1 MAYQTRGRDP
11 LFDSNMQ
18 AAIEKRGKELAGLAL
33 VVLGLMAAAMIGSYT
48 PDDPSWLSAT
58 DAPVQ
63 NWMGRLGASIAAPLF
78 MIVGW
83 GSWGLA
89 LVLIVWGVR
98 LALHAGE
105 ERAMSRIVFAPIWI
119 ALASVYAA
127 GQVVGSEWTHSFG
140 LGGLFGDMMMGS
152 VLSFLPIGTGM
163 GVKLV
168 MLVLGFGLVALG
180 TFVLGF
186 TKVEVQSIG
195 RFLLVGL
202 VMAYATLLNLLG
214 RGASGAVGTAQRMQ
228 AAHAERRERRRQE
241 AAEAAAWAAAQE
253 AVPMPRAAAAAPH
266 HHVEPV
272 TGAAPRAPVVRR
284 APAAPLPQAPVEEP
298 LIDDDHYPEETEAW
312 AVEPQPKKGLLARMP
327 SLMKRSE
334 PMPEPELV
342 ENGGMFMDMDIP
354 GEDRIRAKIAD
365 VVKARMKPE
374 PAPEPAFVPDPT
386 KPLTKGRGR
395 RPEPLIYKSAGT
407 ARREPPVT
415 AEPAHARHLPPE
427 PPVTA
432 PRAVP
437 PMTVPAAPRMAPVAE
452 PAFEEDWAEDETV
465 MFAPEPELPAEPAP
479 SPAAAPAAAPRV
491 SRGGASAP
499 VEDDQDDDAY
509 SDFRDF
515 DDYGDEDDDD
525 FGMTAY
531 SPATDRPAV
540 PLPEPK
546 KVVQQP
552 QRKPVTP
559 SRRAQEEKQPR
570 LSFEDREVAY
580 ELPPLGL
587 LSSPDAIERHHLS
600 DEALE
605 ENARMLETVL
615 DDYGVKGEI
624 VSVRPGPVVTMYEL
638 EPAPGLKASRVI
650 GLADDIARSMSALS
664 ARVSTVP
671 GRSVIGIELPNDN
684 REMVS
689 FREILSSRD
698 YEDGNRKL
706 PLALGKDIGGD
717 PVVANLAKMPHLLI
731 AGTTGSGKSVA
742 INTMILSLLYKLTPE
757 DLRLVMIDPKM
768 LELSVYDGIPH
779 LLSPVVTDPKKAV
792 VALKWVVG
800 EMEDRYR
807 KMSKMGVRNI
817 DGYNGRVA
825 EALGKGEMFKRTVQT
840 GFDDETG
847 EPVFETEEFEPRK
860 MPYIVVI
867 VDEMADLMM
876 VAGKEIEACI
886 QRLAQMAR
894 ASGIHLIMAT
904 QRPSVDVIT
913 GTIKA
918 NFPTRISFQVTSKI
932 DSRTILGEMGAE
944 QLLGMGDML
953 YMAGGAKITRCHG
966 PFCSDEEVEEVVNHL
981 KAFGPPEYVGGVVQG
996 PDEDKADNIDAV
1008 LGLNTGGNTDG
1019 EDALYDQAVAIVIK
1033 DRKCST
1039 SYIQRKLGIGYNKA
1053 ARLVEQM
1060 EDEGVVSS
1068 ANHVGKREILVPEQ
1082 A

>member
-1 MAYQTRGRDP
+1 MAYQARGRDP

-18 AAIEKRGKELAGLAL
+18 AALEKRGKELGGFVLMAL
-33 VVLGLMAAAMIGSYT
+33 GAMAAAMIYSYS
-48 PDDPSWLSAT
+48 PQDPSWLSAT

-63 NWMGRLGASIAAPLF
+63 NWLGRAGASIAAPLF

-83 GSWGLA
+83 ASWGLA
-89 LVLIVWGVR
+89 LVLLVWGAR
-98 LALHAGE
+98 LALHRGE
-105 ERAMSRIVFAPIWI
+105 ERALSCLIFAPIWV
-119 ALASVYAA
+119 ALAAVYAA
-127 GQVVGSEWTHSFG
+127 GVPETTAWTHSFG

-152 VLSFLPIGTGM
+152 ILTILPLGTTFGLKLM
-163 GVKLV
+163 MLLLGGVVLV
-168 MLVLGFGLVALG
+168 MG

-186 TKVEVQSIG
+186 TKVELKRLA
-195 RFLLVGL
+195 RFLIVG
-202 VMAYATLLNLLG
+202 VIMVYATLLSLLG
-214 RGASGAVGTAQRMQ
+214 KGASGALIAARDLQ
-228 AAHAERRERRRQE
+228 AKTAERRALRAQEEAE
-241 AAEAAAWAAAQE
+241 AAEWAAAQA
-253 AVPMPRAAAAAPH
+253 AVKAEPRVTRIAPK
-266 HHVEPV
+266 
-272 TGAAPRAPVVRR
+272 AP
-284 APAAPLPQAPVEEP
+284 PAYHDEDS
-298 LIDDDHYPEETEAW
+298 LIDDPYAAPVHA
-312 AVEPQPKKGLLARMP
+312 PQKTGFLSKMP
-327 SLMKRSE
+327 SLMRRAD
-334 PMPEPELV
+334 PEPELV
-342 ENGGMFMDMDIP
+342 ETFPHGDLPDSLP
-354 GEDRIRAKIAD
+354 GDDRVRAKIAD
-365 VVKARMKPE
+365 AIKSRVRQN
-374 PAPEPAFVPDPT
+374 PALTSAFAA
-386 KPLTKGRGR
+386 PLTKGRGR
-395 RPEPLIYKSAGT
+395 GPDPLIFKPT
-407 ARREPPVT
+407 AS
-415 AEPAHARHLPPE
+415 LPPE

-432 PRAVP
+432 R
-437 PMTVPAAPRMAPVAE
+437 
-452 PAFEEDWAEDETV
+452 
-465 MFAPEPELPAEPAP
+465 
-479 SPAAAPAAAPRV
+479 AAAPLRAEPPVTAPR
-491 SRGGASAP
+491 AP
-499 VEDDQDDDAY
+499 TYQPQPQPQIQPQVQPLSQAPAYEDDPDNIFDDMTDWDDYDDAAQ
-509 SDFRDF
+509 
-515 DDYGDEDDDD
+515 
-525 FGMTAY
+525 AY
-531 SPATDRPAV
+531 APATSASIPV
-540 PLPEPK
+540 PEAR

-552 QRKPVTP
+552 QRKPLQP
-559 SRRAQEEKQPR
+559 SKRAQEEAQPR
-570 LSFEDREVAY
+570 LRFEEKQVDY
-580 ELPPLGL
+580 DLPPLGL
-587 LSSPDAIERHHLS
+587 LMDPVNIERHHLS

-605 ENARMLETVL
+605 ENARMLEAVL

-671 GRSVIGIELPNDN
+671 GRSVIGIELPNEK

-689 FREILSSRD
+689 FREILSTRD
-698 YEDGNRKL
+698 YGDGTQKL

-742 INTMILSLLYKLTPE
+742 INTMILSLLYKLTPA

-825 EALGKGEMFKRTVQT
+825 DALSRGEMFERTVQT

-847 EPVFETEEFEPRK
+847 EPIFESEELQPVK

-944 QLLGMGDML
+944 QLLGQGDML
-953 YMAGGAKITRCHG
+953 YMAGGSKIIRCHG
-966 PFCSDEEVEEVVNHL
+966 PFVSDEEVEEIVTHL
-981 KAFGPPEYVGGVVQG
+981 KAYGPPEYVGGVVQG
-996 PDEDKADNIDAV
+996 PDDEKADNIDAV

-1019 EDALYDQAVAIVIK
+1019 EDALYDQAVGIVVR

-1039 SYIQRKLGIGYNKA
+1039 SYIQRKLAIGYNKA

-1060 EDEGVVSS
+1060 EEEGVVSS

-1082 A
+1082 